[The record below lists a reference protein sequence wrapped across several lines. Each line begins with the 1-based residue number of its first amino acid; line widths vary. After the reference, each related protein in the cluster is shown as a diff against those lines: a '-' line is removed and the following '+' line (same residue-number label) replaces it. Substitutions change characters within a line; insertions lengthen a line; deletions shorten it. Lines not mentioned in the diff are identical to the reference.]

1 MCLFFCIAITVPTV
15 PRAIPMNNPF
25 FIKTSAISMY
35 NAEAFFVGNVYRRKV
50 RLFVD
55 FCEFIHRKT
64 EFIEVDVFK
73 NDIVNLVF

>member
-1 MCLFFCIAITVPTV
+1 
-15 PRAIPMNNPF
+15 MNNPF
-25 FIKTSAISMY
+25 FIKTSAFSMY

-64 EFIEVDVFK
+64 EFIKVYFFK
-73 NDIVNLVF
+73 YDIVYLMF